1 MKAMPTSRV
10 LATAILLAASA
21 VTTFPAE
28 TKSEET
34 FETMQTKVG
43 RLFDAKDCD
52 GAWRL
57 LWENR
62 ANNKIQPYVLLSS
75 LAVAGEH
82 PWQPANDIE
91 DGEIAF
97 KYAVL
102 AHRHGQILSLNAL
115 GKLADQYEQDSLSLP
130 LMVVEGLVQRLI
142 ANKESRYYDP
152 SFETCRNTPPGFD
165 QGVDN
170 FDICFGR
177 LLDKIDTSDITETAM
192 SPKDAHIECANKNV
206 LKGFY

>member
-1 MKAMPTSRV
+1 
-10 LATAILLAASA
+10 
-21 VTTFPAE
+21 
-28 TKSEET
+28 
-34 FETMQTKVG
+34 MQTKVG
-43 RLFDAKDCD
+43 RLFHAKDCD

-82 PWQPANDIE
+82 PWQPASDIE
-91 DGEIAF
+91 DNEIAF

-115 GKLADQYEQDSLSLP
+115 QKLENQYEQDSLFLP
-130 LMVVEGLVQRLI
+130 LAVVEAGIQHLI
-142 ANKESRYYDP
+142 ANKESRYYAA
-152 SFETCRNTPPGFD
+152 SFETCRNTPPGID

-170 FDICFGR
+170 FDVCFGK

-192 SPKDAHIECANKNV
+192 SPKDARIECANKNV